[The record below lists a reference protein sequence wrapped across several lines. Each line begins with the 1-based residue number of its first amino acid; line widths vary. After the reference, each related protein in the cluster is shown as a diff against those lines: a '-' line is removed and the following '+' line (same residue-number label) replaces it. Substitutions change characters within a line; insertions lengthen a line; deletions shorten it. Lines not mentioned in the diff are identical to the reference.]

1 MLSTKGQAPKLALI
15 LPAYNEE
22 EMLSHTL
29 AKLKQIK
36 ADLIKEQKIA
46 TGSFILVVDDGSKD
60 KTYAIMQEEGARED
74 GILAVKLS
82 RNYGHQPALIAG
94 LQESIKLADIT
105 ITLDADLQDS
115 PEIIGQMVDQYQAG
129 NEIVYAVRSSRETD
143 SWFKK
148 NSALAFYKVA
158 GWLGV
163 ELVPNHA
170 DFRLMSKTA
179 VEALLAMPER
189 NLFLRAM
196 VPLLGYQSTEVYYER
211 AKREAGTSKYPLKKM
226 LNFAIDGITSFSVKP
241 IKLLFNLGLL
251 VSSVAGIEI
260 AYTIIEKLI
269 GNPTAGWSSLMISI
283 WLLGGL
289 NLIAIGVV
297 GTYIG
302 KVFTEV
308 KGRPLFNIE
317 KKTGVLD
324 TRPSNERK
332 GCAATAPET
341 GVTVQ
346 SKAKP
351 QPSFKGENTPV
362 SSFSSQYRH
371 SFYQQM

>member
-1 MLSTKGQAPKLALI
+1 MLTQVKKTPKLSLI

-22 EMLSHTL
+22 EMLQHTVS
-29 AKLKQIK
+29 KLQGIK
-36 ADLIKEQKIA
+36 DDLIQQNKIA
-46 TGSFILVVDDGSKD
+46 TGSFILIVDDGSKD
-60 KTYAIMQEEGARED
+60 QTYTIMQSLEREHTD
-74 GILAVKLS
+74 VLTIKLS
-82 RNYGHQPALIAG
+82 RNFGHQPALIAG
-94 LQESIKLADIT
+94 LSEAIKLADIT

-115 PEIIGQMVDQYQAG
+115 PEIIGQMVDKYLEG

-143 SWFKK
+143 TWFKK

-179 VEALLAMPER
+179 VQALLAMPEK

-196 VPLLGYQSTEVYYER
+196 VPLIGYPSAKVYYQR

-226 LNFAIDGITSFSVKP
+226 VNFAIDGITSFSVKP
-241 IKLLFNLGLL
+241 IKLLFNLGLV
-251 VSSVAGIEI
+251 VSSIAGIEI
-260 AYTIIEKLI
+260 IYTIVEKLI

-308 KGRPLFNIE
+308 KGRPLFYIE
-317 KKTGVLD
+317 QETGVL
-324 TRPSNERK
+324 
-332 GCAATAPET
+332 ATANVGRET
-341 GVTVQ
+341 KQNT
-346 SKAKP
+346 KARL
-351 QPSFKGENTPV
+351 TPLNQTTNRQW
-362 SSFSSQYRH
+362 FDRA
-371 SFYQQM
+371 

>member
-1 MLSTKGQAPKLALI
+1 MLTQVKKTPKLSLI

-22 EMLSHTL
+22 EMLQHTVS
-29 AKLKQIK
+29 KLQGIK
-36 ADLIKEQKIA
+36 DDLIQQNKIA
-46 TGSFILVVDDGSKD
+46 TGSFILIVDDGSKD
-60 KTYAIMQEEGARED
+60 QTYTIMQSLEREHTD
-74 GILAVKLS
+74 VLTIKLS
-82 RNYGHQPALIAG
+82 RNFGHQPALIAG
-94 LQESIKLADIT
+94 LSEAIKLADIT

-115 PEIIGQMVDQYQAG
+115 PEIIGQMVDKYLEG

-143 SWFKK
+143 TWFKK

-179 VEALLAMPER
+179 VQALLAMPEK

-196 VPLLGYQSTEVYYER
+196 VPLIGYPSAKVYYQR

-226 LNFAIDGITSFSVKP
+226 VNFAIDGITSFSVKP
-241 IKLLFNLGLL
+241 IKLLFNLGLV
-251 VSSVAGIEI
+251 VSSIAGIEI
-260 AYTIIEKLI
+260 IYTIVEKLI

-308 KGRPLFNIE
+308 KGRPLFYIE
-317 KKTGVLD
+317 QETGVL
-324 TRPSNERK
+324 T
-332 GCAATAPET
+332 TANVDHET
-341 GVTVQ
+341 KQNT
-346 SKAKP
+346 KARL
-351 QPSFKGENTPV
+351 TPLNQTTNRQW
-362 SSFSSQYRH
+362 FDRA
-371 SFYQQM
+371 